1 MTGNRE
7 FLINL
12 QPCTLE
18 SVTFSDRGKGTVL
31 GSDSLKVP
39 SMPKLE
45 NVLLVDGL
53 KVNLISISQLCDDN
67 LFDQFTKESYLVINN
82 SKLCVLKEKRS
93 PDNCYLLTLSRTCCS
108 TLMNNSKI

>member
-12 QPCTLE
+12 QPCNLE
-18 SVTFSDRGKGTVL
+18 SVTFDDRGKGTVL
-31 GSDSLKVP
+31 GSISLKVP

-53 KVNLISISQLCDDN
+53 KVNLITISQLCDDN
-67 LFDQFTKESYLVINN
+67 LFVQFTKKKKNMS
-82 SKLCVLKEKRS
+82 SH
-93 PDNCYLLTLSRTCCS
+93 
-108 TLMNNSKI
+108 